1 MKEFLALAFD
11 PITCR
16 AELNEFRDLLA
27 ASPELEERRDIL
39 PFFRERRHLSA
50 FIGSYSPYVSRYD
63 QLAYEYSLF
72 GDFACDLVTGY
83 SQARSYCFVEFEDAR
98 TDSIFVRRKGK
109 STPEWSSRFEH
120 GFSQLVDWFWK
131 LDDARPSAEFRHRF
145 GPKQPY
151 FIGMLVVGRAHDL
164 ADREQHRLDWRL
176 ARVVIDSKPVLCVTY
191 DQLLADLDE
200 RLERYTRAA

>member
-1 MKEFLALAFD
+1 MQEFLTFTFD
-11 PITCR
+11 PVACR

-50 FIGSYSPYVSRYD
+50 FIGSYSPYVSDYD

-72 GDFACDLVTGY
+72 GDFSCDLVAGH

-98 TDSIFVRRKGK
+98 RDSIFVTRKGR

-131 LDDARPSAEFRHRF
+131 LDDAGPSAEFRHRF
-145 GPKQPY
+145 GPRQPY
-151 FIGMLVVGRAHDL
+151 ILGMLVVGRDHALHH
-164 ADREQHRLDWRL
+164 REQHRLDWRL
-176 ARVVIDSKPVLCVTY
+176 ARVVVDSKPVLCLTY
-191 DQLLADLDE
+191 DQLLAQLDK
-200 RLERYTRAA
+200 RLERYTLTA